1 MYTMAYFKKRQLPR
15 NKKWYPAAVTIGRPV
30 DTDTIAKKLAEL
42 SSLST
47 GDVKSVLDL
56 LGGVMGDCMN
66 QGRSVKLDGVGTF
79 YYTID
84 AEGNGVDTE
93 KEVSAKQINGTR
105 VRFIP
110 EVTRGTNSEVTTR
123 SMVSSDTFWE
133 LLDNDIPAQPV
144 PGGTGT
150 GEDDDGLL
158 SFIRS
163 LSLSP
168 DNKEWLA
175 ERLVEDARHEQATAP
190 CQYTTE
196 QLQQRL
202 EQSMQSYREGHYCT
216 SDELRKR
223 HAPCE

>member
-150 GEDDDGLL
+150 GEDDGPASGEEG
-158 SFIRS
+158 SF
-163 LSLSP
+163 
-168 DNKEWLA
+168 
-175 ERLVEDARHEQATAP
+175 
-190 CQYTTE
+190 
-196 QLQQRL
+196 
-202 EQSMQSYREGHYCT
+202 G
-216 SDELRKR
+216 
-223 HAPCE
+223 

>member
-1 MYTMAYFKKRQLPR
+1 MNA
-15 NKKWYPAAVTIGRPV
+15 TI
-30 DTDTIAKKLAEL
+30 
-42 SSLST
+42 SL
-47 GDVKSVLDL
+47 
-56 LGGVMGDCMN
+56 
-66 QGRSVKLDGVGTF
+66 
-79 YYTID
+79 
-84 AEGNGVDTE
+84 
-93 KEVSAKQINGTR
+93 
-105 VRFIP
+105 
-110 EVTRGTNSEVTTR
+110 
-123 SMVSSDTFWE
+123 
-133 LLDNDIPAQPV
+133 
-144 PGGTGT
+144 
-150 GEDDDGLL
+150 DGLL

-168 DNKEWLA
+168 DNKSLSLSPDNKKWLA